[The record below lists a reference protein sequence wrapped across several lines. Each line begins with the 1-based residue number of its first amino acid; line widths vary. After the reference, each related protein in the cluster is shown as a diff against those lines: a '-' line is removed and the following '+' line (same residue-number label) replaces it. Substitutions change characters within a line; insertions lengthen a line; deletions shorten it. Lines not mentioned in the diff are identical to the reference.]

1 MFLTQLVQGN
11 IVQHLQQT
19 IGHEQFL
26 DLWLLC
32 LQVYLGNQLPN
43 ENRNTLSDRRSKLR
57 NDGDLLIFTKL
68 DIFST
73 NDMPIDMIHKATGE
87 TCLFQFVPEKP
98 TFSHRRSK

>member
-11 IVQHLQQT
+11 IFQHHQQT

-43 ENRNTLSDRRSKLR
+43 EKWNTLSDCRSKLH
-57 NDGDLLIFTKL
+57 NDGDLFIFTKL
-68 DIFST
+68 DNFST

-87 TCLFQFVPEKP
+87 MCLFQFVPEKP
-98 TFSHRRSK
+98 IFSHRHSK